1 MKMSNTIVFNKPTLP
16 QKSYPYLGRL
26 FRVFRQ
32 IMFNFFSLSNF
43 LIVDHS
49 FLNLYIT
56 FKKIIGDLK
65 NETKN

>member
-1 MKMSNTIVFNKPTLP
+1 MKMSNTIFFHEPTLP
-16 QKSYPYLGRL
+16 QKSYLYLGRL
-26 FRVFRQ
+26 FSVFRQ